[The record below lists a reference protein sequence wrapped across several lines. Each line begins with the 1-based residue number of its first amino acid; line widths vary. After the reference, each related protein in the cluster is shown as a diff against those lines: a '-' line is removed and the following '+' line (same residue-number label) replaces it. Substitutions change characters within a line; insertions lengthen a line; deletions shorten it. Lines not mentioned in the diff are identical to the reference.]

1 MAFSFFSNKETT
13 NDELTPIFKMDVAQ
27 SDFVKNDI
35 LNVYSKILVD
45 VIERTQGLTDNVLKI
60 LWDSCLQSESQDGLI
75 SMLAKAM
82 SDQKE
87 LFVVYRPDLE
97 TLVYAT
103 SSEQNQ
109 IREDYKREG
118 KSKVGFYISFKN
130 YKKTEMLKLYSGLE
144 YCSIASLNKS
154 MNLSKAIQF
163 KMKDMRGSVAVTDS
177 SEIKKQA
184 VEISKALGDGK
195 DVILDGEDSI
205 ETGTPN
211 LEATKSSMEFIN
223 QRRSFYL
230 GLPASYITGEAPKG
244 LGDSGKGDAKAV
256 ERGLKNY
263 YFSIVKPVIES
274 IFEIKTNFETEDFD
288 QINGALEALKTFEL
302 VSDELMSAETKL
314 SLINKLFGLPDKT
327 KGGQPDP
334 AQA

>member
-45 VIERTQGLTDNVLKI
+45 VIERTQGLNDKVLKV

-75 SMLAKAM
+75 SMLGKAM

-163 KMKDMRGSVAVTDS
+163 KMKDMRGSVAVVDS

-195 DVILDGEDSI
+195 DVIIDGEDSI

-211 LEATKSSMEFIN
+211 LEATKSSMDFIN

-230 GLPASYITGEAPKG
+230 GLLALPYAYNILHKRKHCKG
-244 LGDSGKGDAKAV
+244 FCIIYLEKIDSSK
-256 ERGLKNY
+256 
-263 YFSIVKPVIES
+263 
-274 IFEIKTNFETEDFD
+274 
-288 QINGALEALKTFEL
+288 
-302 VSDELMSAETKL
+302 
-314 SLINKLFGLPDKT
+314 
-327 KGGQPDP
+327 
-334 AQA
+334 